1 MQRNPISPGRPARLV
16 PPDVDVLRAGLAQ
29 GKIVRVG
36 IAPSDQFPAGVTGR
50 VRRIG
55 DAAVDGE
62 EFVFVEVPVGGAKDV
77 LPFAATDLT
86 TPPRRGSARSEP
98 RAPTRS
104 RATPAS
110 DSAQP
115 LSDTPPVAAQSLS
128 DTPPVGGG
136 PAAKTPGRAA
146 AGPRGRRAPVTITIS
161 TAGGESAAWRI
172 EAKVGARTRIRPT
185 TISPTRVW
193 EIVQSLGDP
202 ELGELVQSHL
212 HDHRRS
218 IQARADAVAAE
229 LSALQAELK
238 SYPGAPSDLNRADIG
253 KPVRF
258 QARHP
263 EKHGE

>member
-1 MQRNPISPGRPARLV
+1 MQRVRTSPDRPARLA

-55 DAAVDGE
+55 DAAVDGD

-86 TPPRRGSARSEP
+86 APPRRGSARSEP

-110 DSAQP
+110 YPAQ
-115 LSDTPPVAAQSLS
+115 LSDTPPVAPRSLS
-128 DTPPVGGG
+128 DTPPVSGGS
-136 PAAKTPGRAA
+136 AAKNPGRAA
-146 AGPRGRRAPVTITIS
+146 AGSRGRRAPVTITIS
-161 TAGGESAAWRI
+161 TAGGESAAWAI
-172 EAKVGARTRIRPT
+172 EAKVGARTTIRPT

-193 EIVQSLGDP
+193 EMVQSLGDP
-202 ELGELVQSHL
+202 ELTEIVQSHL

-229 LSALQAELK
+229 LSALQAELE
-238 SYPGAPSDLNRADIG
+238 SYPGAPSDLNRADFG

-258 QARHP
+258 QAQHP
-263 EKHGE
+263 EKHGQ